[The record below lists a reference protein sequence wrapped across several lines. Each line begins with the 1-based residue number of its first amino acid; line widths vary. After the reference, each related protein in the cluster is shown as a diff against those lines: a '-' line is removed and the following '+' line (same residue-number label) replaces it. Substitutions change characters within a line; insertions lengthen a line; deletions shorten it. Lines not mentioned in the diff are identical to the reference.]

1 MAPRLGFPDPRL
13 WEEIPGNMEAYE
25 ERQKLPPIWEDP
37 PPWNPPDPVFTDPLW
52 RCTYCGVSDK
62 ALEVCPSCGAPRHW
76 R

>member
-25 ERQKLPPIWEDP
+25 ERQKLPYPWEEELP
-37 PPWNPPDPVFTDPLW
+37 PMPPVIFDDPLW

-62 ALEVCPSCGAPRHW
+62 ALEVCPRCGAPRHW